1 MNKKLTQDLAEKAGL
16 TWLTTKD
23 YGDEL
28 LKFAELVAAA
38 EREECA
44 VMCEEVV
51 THPAGYGGQWEGY
64 GPVKTQRDGKACAAA
79 IRERSNAKA
88 VGPDAALCG
97 RSHTSD
103 GLCPGASSE
112 KEQ

>member
-1 MNKKLTQDLAEKAGL
+1 MNKKDVQDLAEIAGL
-16 TWLTTKD
+16 SWLTTKD

-38 EREECA
+38 GREECA
-44 VMCEEVV
+44 SLCEEVV

-79 IRERSNAKA
+79 IRERSNAK
-88 VGPDAALCG
+88 VSG
-97 RSHTSD
+97 RPHYET
-103 GLCPGASSE
+103 E
-112 KEQ
+112 KE